1 MLPVTLAGV
10 KLLCGVTDGSQDAG
24 ITALMGLAQTA
35 LEYALDPA
43 ILANSANDAGLLA
56 TLALGV
62 TECLAG
68 AYLGA
73 WGRGL
78 TAQGLTAAQT
88 LNTAINGLVTDN
100 AGASVFQQQTF
111 RLSTLEISTKPLFD
125 NFRPEVVKAD
135 LSKQGDALAAAG
147 LARLTPFSRSAR
159 ALARTAAG
167 GDQNLDDQSPVPL
180 LIGAGLGQ
188 AGGIG
193 IAGPPADSTFD
204 AVLGTD
210 GRTDPPGGDILG
222 SPFGAFWAGGPEA

>member
-1 MLPVTLAGV
+1 MLPVTLAAV
-10 KLLCGVTDGSQDAG
+10 KLLCGLTDTSQDANV
-24 ITALMGLAQTA
+24 TALIALEQPA

-43 ILANSANDAGLLA
+43 ILANAAGDAGLSA
-56 TLALGV
+56 TLTLGV

-68 AYLGA
+68 GYLSA

-78 TAQGLTAAQT
+78 TAQGLTTAQT
-88 LNTAINGLVTDN
+88 LNAAINTLVTDN

-125 NFRPEVVKAD
+125 NFRPEVTKAD
-135 LSKQGDALAAAG
+135 LSKLGDQLAAAG
-147 LARLTPFSRSAR
+147 LARLSPFSRSAR

-167 GDQNLDDQSPVPL
+167 GDQNLDDQAPVPL

-188 AGGIG
+188 AGPIG
-193 IAGPPADSTFD
+193 TAGPPADSTFD

-210 GRTDPPGGDILG
+210 GRTDPPSGDIIG
-222 SPFGAFWAGGPEA
+222 SPFGAFWTGGPEA